1 MTPVFELNDL
11 HVSLQS
17 RHQEIELVRGVSFA
31 VAPGECLGILGE
43 SGSGKSMSMKAAMGL
58 LDHSFHVKGSAQFQ
72 GEELLGKSAEEL
84 RRLRGGKVGII
95 LQNPMTCFDPLYRIG
110 QQIAETFSAHN
121 NWTAE
126 EIHIRSLELLE
137 KMRIRNPE
145 EVLEKYPHQL
155 SGGMLQRIMIGI
167 ATAMKPALL
176 IADEP
181 TTAIDAITQYEILN
195 ELLHI
200 KENHNTAM
208 IFISHDLNAIS
219 RVADRIVV
227 LNHGAVVDRGDFRHI
242 LHHAQDPYTKLLV
255 EKRADVMRRYTAVL
269 NGKKEAPML
278 ELKNINVSFRSERQD
293 KIFGHTRQ
301 QVLFDVSL
309 AVKEGTCLGILG
321 ESGSGKSTMGRVLC
335 GLLKPD
341 SGEAV
346 LDGVSVYA
354 SRAGRRNL
362 QNKLSI
368 VFQDYTTSAN
378 PRFRIRD
385 IIGEGLT
392 VQERREGKKLDRKA
406 ETSRLLEL
414 VGLPADFA
422 DRFPHELS
430 GGQLQRVCIAR
441 AVACKPEIILF
452 DEAISSLDAH
462 TQVQVMDLLRELKD
476 RLGLTYI
483 FITHDL
489 TSITY
494 LCDDVLF
501 LYQGRVTENLPVER
515 IRETKDEYAR
525 KLLGS
530 IVVFD
535 TEESA

>member
-1 MTPVFELNDL
+1 
-11 HVSLQS
+11 
-17 RHQEIELVRGVSFA
+17 
-31 VAPGECLGILGE
+31 
-43 SGSGKSMSMKAAMGL
+43 
-58 LDHSFHVKGSAQFQ
+58 
-72 GEELLGKSAEEL
+72 
-84 RRLRGGKVGII
+84 
-95 LQNPMTCFDPLYRIG
+95 
-110 QQIAETFSAHN
+110 
-121 NWTAE
+121 
-126 EIHIRSLELLE
+126 
-137 KMRIRNPE
+137 MRIRNPE

-269 NGKKEAPML
+269 NGKKEAAH

-392 VQERREGKKLDRKA
+392 VQERREGKKLNRKT

-441 AVACKPEIILF
+441 AVACKPEIVLF

-515 IRETKDEYAR
+515 ISETKDEYAR

>member
-1 MTPVFELNDL
+1 
-11 HVSLQS
+11 
-17 RHQEIELVRGVSFA
+17 
-31 VAPGECLGILGE
+31 
-43 SGSGKSMSMKAAMGL
+43 MGL

-181 TTAIDAITQYEILN
+181 TTSIDAITQYEILN

-269 NGKKEAPML
+269 NGKKE
-278 ELKNINVSFRSERQD
+278 
-293 KIFGHTRQ
+293 T
-301 QVLFDVSL
+301 
-309 AVKEGTCLGILG
+309 
-321 ESGSGKSTMGRVLC
+321 
-335 GLLKPD
+335 
-341 SGEAV
+341 
-346 LDGVSVYA
+346 
-354 SRAGRRNL
+354 
-362 QNKLSI
+362 
-368 VFQDYTTSAN
+368 
-378 PRFRIRD
+378 
-385 IIGEGLT
+385 
-392 VQERREGKKLDRKA
+392 
-406 ETSRLLEL
+406 
-414 VGLPADFA
+414 
-422 DRFPHELS
+422 
-430 GGQLQRVCIAR
+430 
-441 AVACKPEIILF
+441 
-452 DEAISSLDAH
+452 AH
-462 TQVQVMDLLRELKD
+462 
-476 RLGLTYI
+476 
-483 FITHDL
+483 
-489 TSITY
+489 
-494 LCDDVLF
+494 
-501 LYQGRVTENLPVER
+501 
-515 IRETKDEYAR
+515 A
-525 KLLGS
+525 
-530 IVVFD
+530 
-535 TEESA
+535 